1 MPIDPVIPPSL
12 IYFAGALLVLVLP
25 GVARKIVA
33 LLTATAGFGY
43 FFLMNPLAGG
53 EEATTLWTLQLL
65 DFELTFGRLDAWRM
79 IFYNIFSLLSI
90 IGIIFIL
97 HTKGALEYSAGL
109 LYAGAALGVVLA
121 GDLIS
126 MFVFWEML
134 TMGAVLCILARKTER
149 STRAAFRYF
158 TVHVLGGVILLAGIV
173 LHIHEAG
180 NTAVE
185 QIELGR
191 VGSWLIF
198 IGVGINCAWPILG
211 AWLTDTYPEA
221 SVGGVVFMATYTT
234 KTAVFVLAQLFA
246 GETYLIW
253 IGSAMAMIPI
263 FYAVIENDLRRVL
276 AYSLINQVGFMV
288 VGVGLGTDLSL
299 NGTAAHAYCHI
310 LYKALLFMSV
320 GAVLYRTGK
329 SKATEL
335 GGLYKCMP
343 LTCIFCCI
351 GAASISAFPFFSGFV
366 SKSMVMSSAASEGWV
381 IVWLILLFASA
392 GVFHHAG
399 IKIPFFAFFSHDS
412 GLRCKEAP
420 LNMLIAMAVTS
431 FLCIFVGSFPHAFL
445 YKMLPTAATY
455 EPYTV
460 AHITDQY
467 ALLFF
472 SALAFTLLMLAG
484 LYPAEIRSTNVDADS
499 LYRKG
504 GRFSYWIFARS
515 LNAINSFVHKSFIGK
530 LIPSL
535 SRLFAD
541 APARAA
547 GAFMTPIWAI
557 TGTKPAKLSDK
568 RRAMRDAVRSGAARI
583 GVTACLAVLLLAILF
598 LIRIA

>member
-1 MPIDPVIPPSL
+1 MSPAFPPSL

-25 GVARKIVA
+25 GVFRKAAA
-33 LLTATAGFGY
+33 LLTAVVGFAFY
-43 FFLMNPLAGG
+43 FLLSPLYGGG
-53 EEATTLWTLQLL
+53 EPVTLWTFQLL
-65 DFELTFGRLDAWRM
+65 DFDLVLGKVDGWRL

-90 IGIIFIL
+90 IGVIFIL
-97 HTKGALEYSAGL
+97 NTKGALEYSAGL

-126 MFVFWEML
+126 MFVFWELL
-134 TMGAVLCILARKTER
+134 TVGAVLLILARKTER
-149 STRAAFRYF
+149 SSRAAFRYF
-158 TVHVLGGVILLAGIV
+158 TVHVLGGVILLAGIA
-173 LHIHEAG
+173 LHIHEVG
-180 NTAVE
+180 SIAVE
-185 QIELGR
+185 KIELGSTA
-191 VGSWLIF
+191 SWLIF
-198 IGVGINCAWPILG
+198 IGVGVNSGWPILG

-221 SVGGVVFMATYTT
+221 SIGGVVFMATYTT

-246 GETYLIW
+246 GESCLIW
-253 IGSAMAMIPI
+253 IGAAMALIPI

-320 GAVLYRTGK
+320 GAVIYRTGK

-335 GGLYKCMP
+335 GGLYRSMP

-351 GAASISAFPFFSGFV
+351 GAASISAFPLFSGFV
-366 SKSMVMSSAASEGWV
+366 SKSMVMSAAAGGGYTL
-381 IVWLILLFASA
+381 VWLILLFASA

-420 LNMLIAMAVTS
+420 LNMLIAMGITA
-431 FLCIFVGSFPHAFL
+431 FMCIFVGSFPNVFL
-445 YKMLPTAATY
+445 YKMLPTEATY

-460 AHITDQY
+460 GHVTDQY

-472 SALAFTLLMLAG
+472 SALAFTLLMRSG
-484 LYPAEIRSTNVDADS
+484 LYPAEIRSTNVDADVI
-499 LYRKG
+499 YRKG
-504 GRFSYWIFARS
+504 GRLAYRAFDKS
-515 LNAINSFVHKSFIGK
+515 LNGINSAVGD
-530 LIPSL
+530 LVVGRMVPGL
-535 SRLFAD
+535 SRFFSD
-541 APARAA
+541 APARLAA
-547 GAFMTPIWAI
+547 IFMTPVWVA
-557 TGTKPAKLSDK
+557 GGVRGVDLSIK
-568 RRAMRDAVRSGAARI
+568 RKALRETIRSGATMI
-583 GVTACLAVLLLAILF
+583 GATACLAVLLLAILF
-598 LIRIA
+598 LIRIS